1 MCNFQENFISLQLY
15 KRPEQ
20 GQEIPNVTKDQS
32 QVKPKIKI
40 FHSAVSLEKR
50 SIYDV
55 E

>member
-1 MCNFQENFISLQLY
+1 MFNFQKNFISLQLY
-15 KRPEQ
+15 KRPKQ
-20 GQEIPNVTKDQS
+20 GQEILNVTKDQC
-32 QVKPKIKI
+32 QVKPKIQI